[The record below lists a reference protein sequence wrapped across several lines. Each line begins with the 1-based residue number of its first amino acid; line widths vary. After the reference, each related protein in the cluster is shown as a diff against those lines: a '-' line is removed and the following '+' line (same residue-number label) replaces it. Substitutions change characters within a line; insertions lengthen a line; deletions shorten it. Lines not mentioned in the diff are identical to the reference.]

1 MPTAA
6 PSPLLSALP
15 AAERE
20 LLLDRSVGRRV
31 APGTVLHLEGD
42 TEPRVHLLRS
52 GIVKLS
58 TRDIGGRE
66 AILGLAVPGDLIGE
80 IPAIDGKRQPSDALA
95 VTPCEVLGFQ
105 AELLSSVLARN
116 GLAALVVARTL
127 TARLRWV
134 SETALE
140 RTSSDV
146 PARLAGRLL
155 GLAEL
160 LAAGRVGDEFDLP
173 LVQSDLASLA
183 GMSRESAC
191 KTLRRFKERGLVDY
205 SGRRVRILRPD
216 VLELIR
222 AEGHAARSS
231 P

>member
-1 MPTAA
+1 VPTAA

-15 AAERE
+15 APERE
-20 LLLDRSVGRRV
+20 LLLGRSVGRRV
-31 APGTVLHLEGD
+31 PPGTVLHLEGD
-42 TEPRVHLLRS
+42 TEPRVHLLQS
-52 GIVKLS
+52 GVVKLS
-58 TRDIGGRE
+58 ARDVGGRE
-66 AILGLAVPGDLIGE
+66 AILGLALPGDLIGE

-95 VTPCEVLGFQ
+95 VTPCDVLGFE
-105 AELLSSVLARN
+105 AELLSTVLARN
-116 GLAALVVARTL
+116 GLAALAVARTL
-127 TARLRWV
+127 SARLRWV

-155 GLAEL
+155 DLAKL
-160 LAAGRVGDEFDLP
+160 LAAGRIGDEFDLP

-216 VLELIR
+216 WLELIR
-222 AEGHAARSS
+222 EGSHGPRSIL
-231 P
+231 